1 MTPQP
6 TPPTFLW
13 RLWTEE
19 AATPKF
25 LLVNESGQ
33 LILDSSNHAIEA
45 TLSGSVVGSIQ
56 ETSPGA
62 GAVMVAGWG
71 SQVVTIEVGQSA
83 MRIDGFEFTLATMAG
98 WRQVCSE
105 FEVFTTSYG
114 RPTGSDMR
122 QVLLKFGVDVGF
134 GERREYGSS
143 SSPASYLSIDT
154 PTDEYPDDPYFCNPW
169 VDWSSGDRSVPF
181 DIGDGIVCSNEDPQ
195 GANVP
200 QGAVYSFG
208 NLIDY

>member
-1 MTPQP
+1 M
-6 TPPTFLW
+6 W

-33 LILDSSNHAIEA
+33 LILDSSNHSIEA

-62 GAVMVAGWG
+62 GAIMVAGWG
-71 SQVVTIEVGQSA
+71 SQVTTIEVGQQA
-83 MRIDGFEFTLATMAG
+83 MRIGEFEFTLATMAG

-114 RPTGSDMR
+114 RPTGSGVS
-122 QVLLKFGVDVGF
+122 QVLVKFGVSVGIDGARQF
-134 GERREYGSS
+134 G
-143 SSPASYLSIDT
+143 SPSAPPSYFRIEAPS
-154 PTDEYPDDPYFCNPW
+154 TDYPENPYALTIWDAFYSDDQEEPYE
-169 VDWSSGDRSVPF
+169 
-181 DIGDGIVCSNEDPQ
+181 IGDGIYCLVGPEVGS
-195 GANVP
+195 GVP
-200 QGAVYSFG
+200 QGAIYSFG
-208 NLIDY
+208 QLIDY

>member
-1 MTPQP
+1 M
-6 TPPTFLW
+6 
-13 RLWTEE
+13 
-19 AATPKF
+19 F

-33 LILDSSNHAIEA
+33 LILDSGNHSIDA

-62 GAVMVAGWG
+62 GAMMVAGWG

-83 MRIDGFEFTLATMAG
+83 MRIGGFEFTLATMAG
-98 WRQVCSE
+98 WRQICSE
-105 FEVFTTSYG
+105 FEVMTTSYG
-114 RPTGSDMR
+114 RPTGNDVR
-122 QVLLKFGVDVGF
+122 QVLVKFGVDVGF
-134 GERREYGSS
+134 GEGRSYGNTQI
-143 SSPASYLSIDT
+143 PGECLVIDT
-154 PTDEYPDDPYFCNPW
+154 PNPENPSEDYTGW
-169 VDWSSGDRSVPF
+169 VWLDWRIPEQSEQF
-181 DIGDGIVCSNEDPQ
+181 DIGDGVVCSNEDPG